1 MKKPFL
7 SLVGLTALGLW
18 GAPAALAQDAWDFR
32 LTPYLWA
39 MGIDGDIH
47 IRNRDFQASSDFAD
61 IVDNMDI
68 GGSAIFEASKGNW
81 VNFAQLDY
89 LSISSGDIDLRNSPA
104 DAELKSSSFLGSVAT
119 GYRFRTGERSTI
131 DLMVGVRHASLEPE
145 ISVQGLGK
153 FEGKS
158 SVTDAMVMLR
168 PRFAITMNWYFSP
181 TMSVGAGDSDLVWE
195 LSPQFYLD
203 RCGIEYRFGYRNLN
217 YDLKEGGRSMDIT
230 ISGPMIGVGFAF

>member
-1 MKKPFL
+1 MKNTFL
-7 SLVGLTALGLW
+7 RLACLAGVSLC
-18 GAPAALAQDAWDFR
+18 GAPAALAQDAWAFR

-68 GGSAIFEASKGNW
+68 GGSAIFEANKGHW

-89 LSISSGDIDLRNSPA
+89 LSISSGDIDLRNSAA
-104 DAELKSSSFLGSVAT
+104 DAELKSSSFLGAVAT
-119 GYRFRTGERSTI
+119 GYRFRTGERSTM
-131 DLMVGVRHASLEPE
+131 DLLVGVRYASLEPE
-145 ISVQGLGK
+145 ISVQGVGK

-158 SVTDAMVMLR
+158 SITDAMVMLR
-168 PRFAITMNWYFSP
+168 PRFAIAENWYFSP
-181 TMSVGAGDSDLVWE
+181 TISVGAGDSDLVWE
-195 LSPQFYLD
+195 LAPQIYFD
-203 RCGIEYRFGYRNLN
+203 RCGTEFRFGYRNLN
-217 YDLKEGGRSMDIT
+217 YDLKEGGRSMDIS